1 MAWGAGMKTRLLW
14 ADADSG
20 LTEVFARFFGQF
32 DFDVRTTSTAHDCV
46 LELRDFQP
54 DVAVLDVDL
63 TWGGARGLLEELCGN
78 GSVVRPRV
86 VIVTGGEPAEVLAVQ
101 TGQPLAHCLP
111 KPFRLTTVLD
121 RICASLEESRDLGAD
136 AACCDA

>member
-1 MAWGAGMKTRLLW
+1 VKTRLLW
-14 ADADSG
+14 ADADRG
-20 LTEVFARFFGQF
+20 LTEVFARFFEQF

-54 DVAVLDVDL
+54 EVAVLDVDL
-63 TWGGARGLLEELCGN
+63 AWGGARALLELLCDN
-78 GSVVRPRV
+78 GSVVRPRI
-86 VIVTGGEPAEVLAVQ
+86 VIVTGSEPAEVLAIQ

-121 RICASLEESRDLGAD
+121 RICSSLEESRTLDAD

>member
-1 MAWGAGMKTRLLW
+1 MKTRLLW

-20 LTEVFARFFGQF
+20 LTEVFARFFRQF

-54 DVAVLDVDL
+54 QAVVLDVDL
-63 TWGGARGLLEELCGN
+63 ACGGARALLEILCDN
-78 GSVVRPRV
+78 GSIVRPRV
-86 VIVTGGEPAEVLAVQ
+86 VIVTGGEPAEVLAMQ

-121 RICASLEESRDLGAD
+121 RICASLEESRDAD

>member
-1 MAWGAGMKTRLLW
+1 MKTRLFW

-20 LTEVFARFFGQF
+20 LTDVFARFFGQF

-46 LELRDFQP
+46 QELRDFQP

-63 TWGGARGLLEELCGN
+63 AWGGARGLLEELCGN
-78 GSVVRPRV
+78 GSTLRPRIV
-86 VIVTGGEPAEVLAVQ
+86 LVTGGEPAEVLAMR

-111 KPFRLTTVLD
+111 KPFRLATVLD
-121 RICASLEESRDLGAD
+121 RIRATLDASRDCGAD
-136 AACCDA
+136 AACCDV